1 MRPKCAQLTLH
12 RHPYSE
18 MGGKLFLWTI
28 LVLNVARFLNI
39 FFVTLV
45 VNQFRNSQTRINKRM
60 QFVMWISGLRGAMAY
75 ALAMKSRLDFEVEG
89 NIMLLLTLLYAL
101 ITVGRKE

>member
-1 MRPKCAQLTLH
+1 
-12 RHPYSE
+12 